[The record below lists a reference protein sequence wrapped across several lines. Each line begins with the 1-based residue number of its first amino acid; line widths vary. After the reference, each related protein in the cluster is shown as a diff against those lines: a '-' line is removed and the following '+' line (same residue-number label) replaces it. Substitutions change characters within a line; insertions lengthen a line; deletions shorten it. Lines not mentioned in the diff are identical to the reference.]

1 MPMLRKTLN
10 LQQVP
15 STAVMTATA
24 LGIYDVTVNG
34 MPVSQHELKPGWT
47 DYRKE
52 VTSQCIDISGAL
64 RKGENVICVQLSRG
78 WWAGD
83 INRGGYGAHL
93 PLMFR
98 ANIEVDGKILAQ
110 TDTTW
115 QCSTDG
121 PLLLGDIYLGEYYDA
136 RRLHPTWH
144 AAKVTTVSAMPN
156 VLPFEGP
163 DVRIRDKQL
172 WRHPHTITIYC
183 DTISTGTTY
192 GHIKPLRI
200 LGNKSFTLH
209 RGETAVIDLRQNM
222 VGWMWFDAKA
232 KQGTEM
238 TLRHGEMLNYNGDA
252 NRLDQG
258 PGGSVWT
265 YNLRTADALLKYVF
279 RGEKRGEKYRP
290 HHTFM
295 GFRYV
300 SITATDDVEIR
311 RLVGQVVG
319 SDIKEWGEFECSDA
333 SVNQLY
339 KNIWWGQRGNFLSV
353 PTDCPQRDERLGW
366 TGDTQIF
373 SRTALYQSDVSDF
386 YRKWMRDMRNSQ
398 REDGAYPDIAPYVK
412 FWGFGTAAWGDAG
425 VIVPWNVYD
434 MTGDKTILVENYES
448 MTRWMQWLS
457 HQQETVGSTTYRH
470 IGAGTATGD
479 WLAYEELEPRYVA
492 VAYYAY
498 VAQLMDS
505 IATALGKTDDA
516 LHYRHLYQDIRE
528 EFQQRYLTQDGQLTQ
543 TTQTAYLL
551 ALHLD
556 LLPLQHRKAANA
568 ALRRK
573 IEQNGYKLS
582 TGFVGTGMLC
592 TTSANDIK
600 KLLGKDFS
608 IQAYVNPNSSQMN
621 GNGTAYVL
629 VDELFR
635 GSGKVFL
642 AFGAFSYLRSENQ
655 KPSVV
660 VNRGSCIHVL
670 QSSIQCHNQSHST
683 IDLFR
688 GFLFVDLQVPGR
700 ISPHEGIVHIPPKN
714 RMPAMVQ
721 LSFQHQAHQFFRRWT
736 HIPKTLT
743 KWHHS
748 KSVILQ
754 GLDHHGS
761 IPAVVGDLS
770 DVEPFSQLQDELL
783 DRPIVNDIA
792 FRGMDEPLPFPFVI
806 HHVIP
811 TDTQLHGF
819 FREPEVRHNDVLF
832 LVIPRWEYQNQSRQV
847 TRAGKVKPRIARAS
861 FQFILVD
868 FSPVFIP
875 FVHGHPAD
883 GLFHPLVQ
891 AKLTEHILV
900 CRRLLRL
907 PESVPDFVNGNC
919 LIQGGICFIPV
930 LFICP
935 IRVIRQAENHR
946 VEPGIILPAFD
957 DIDSLLV
964 DFPADAIPIRSG
976 SCQEKPQ
983 RLFPGVATALGHN
996 II

>member
-1 MPMLRKTLN
+1 MKKTYKLGILLFLVAIVCHAQVDRTQWIGHLPQAGESMPMLRKTLN

-209 RGETAVIDLRQNM
+209 RGETAVIDLGQNM

-556 LLPLQHRKAANA
+556 LLPLQHRKAAYA

-592 TTSANDIK
+592 TTLSQLGMDDLAYA
-600 KLLGKDFS
+600 LLLQRDNPSWLYS
-608 IQAYVNPNSSQMN
+608 IDQGATTVWERWDSYTREHGFHQHPWNMNSFNHYAYGAVAEWLYAYVGGIRPALPGFQRVILNPHADRRPADHPSLSTQSRITWARTKVHTPQGDITSSWRLTRGHYKYSFTLPKGLN
-621 GNGTAYVL
+621 Y
-629 VDELFR
+629 ELR
-635 GSGKVFL
+635 I
-642 AFGAFSYLRSENQ
+642 
-655 KPSVV
+655 P
-660 VNRGSCIHVL
+660 
-670 QSSIQCHNQSHST
+670 
-683 IDLFR
+683 
-688 GFLFVDLQVPGR
+688 DLQPG
-700 ISPHEGIVHIPPKN
+700 
-714 RMPAMVQ
+714 
-721 LSFQHQAHQFFRRWT
+721 
-736 HIPKTLT
+736 
-743 KWHHS
+743 
-748 KSVILQ
+748 
-754 GLDHHGS
+754 D
-761 IPAVVGDLS
+761 
-770 DVEPFSQLQDELL
+770 
-783 DRPIVNDIA
+783 
-792 FRGMDEPLPFPFVI
+792 
-806 HHVIP
+806 
-811 TDTQLHGF
+811 
-819 FREPEVRHNDVLF
+819 
-832 LVIPRWEYQNQSRQV
+832 QV
-847 TRAGKVKPRIARAS
+847 
-861 FQFILVD
+861 
-868 FSPVFIP
+868 
-875 FVHGHPAD
+875 
-883 GLFHPLVQ
+883 
-891 AKLTEHILV
+891 
-900 CRRLLRL
+900 
-907 PESVPDFVNGNC
+907 FVNGK
-919 LIQGGICFIPV
+919 L
-930 LFICP
+930 
-935 IRVIRQAENHR
+935 H
-946 VEPGIILPAFD
+946 
-957 DIDSLLV
+957 
-964 DFPADAIPIRSG
+964 
-976 SCQEKPQ
+976 
-983 RLFPGVATALGHN
+983 H
-996 II
+996 